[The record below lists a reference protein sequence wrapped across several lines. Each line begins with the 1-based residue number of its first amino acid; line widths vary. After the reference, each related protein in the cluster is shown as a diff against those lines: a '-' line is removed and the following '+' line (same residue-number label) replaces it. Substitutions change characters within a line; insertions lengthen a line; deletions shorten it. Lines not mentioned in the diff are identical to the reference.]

1 MQRAGRGRDA
11 VSSLERPPCCR
22 WSRSGKPKGR
32 GRLRPL
38 SAAGLLNNTTA
49 LPAATYYQQEPQMSA
64 LSYVRV
70 SPQAA
75 RPLLGRPCLE
85 TRKAWE
91 LGGLSA
97 ERAEQDRSVAVRSR
111 GGRRNSTTSL
121 PWDPAATQRARAF
134 AAPGDRS
141 SPQQCQRCASLPWGC
156 EAFRGTLPA
165 SRSRH
170 QEPQMPGLSP
180 RESRHGL
187 LVKREGQSPRGN
199 EARMQQSFL
208 SAVA

>member
-49 LPAATYYQQEPQMSA
+49 LPAATYYQQEPQMHA

-75 RPLLGRPCLE
+75 SQMRCVLCVS
-85 TRKAWE
+85 
-91 LGGLSA
+91 GL
-97 ERAEQDRSVAVRSR
+97 RLCC
-111 GGRRNSTTSL
+111 NL
-121 PWDPAATQRARAF
+121 N
-134 AAPGDRS
+134 APGLEFQGIEDWIETVLSCRAPPRQCCTRDRLIAG
-141 SPQQCQRCASLPWGC
+141 QALSLH
-156 EAFRGTLPA
+156 A
-165 SRSRH
+165 
-170 QEPQMPGLSP
+170 
-180 RESRHGL
+180 ESR
-187 LVKREGQSPRGN
+187 RWEDQRPGQVWLG
-199 EARMQQSFL
+199 
-208 SAVA
+208 